1 MTLWAQRAKMGKIT
15 EETVA
20 FNCPDCSVI
29 VQQKG
34 FVNSLEFPTL
44 DSGKTIP

>member
-1 MTLWAQRAKMGKIT
+1 MGKIT

-20 FNCPDCSVI
+20 CDCPDCSVI

-34 FVNSLEFPTL
+34 VVNLLEFPTL
-44 DSGKTIP
+44 DSGKL